1 MSFGGRTPSW
11 LDRRTQ
17 AKQAS
22 RTDMPSTSSPWS
34 YSGAAADRLWHKSAI
49 GRPGEGGSL
58 LLSPVETL
66 FVHHHRNVEL
76 PSDDWLETALN
87 EDSLLMQKFAVL
99 EALRVPG
106 NKVVLAA
113 NLDVVGAVAC
123 EDSWAAR
130 WASDTHPRDSSPI
143 AEVRW
148 FLDSDSLDSDG
159 LFEWAV
165 RVQMNGRVAEVLV
178 VDSEL
183 SVVTYRV
190 SSANPLGE
198 LDSTDV
204 FSALDATSGGVTS
217 AGGRL
222 YSTESWSIQQL
233 GVPTEAGVHVDG
245 ITCEII
251 DGLEP
256 LSEGARIL
264 NDLLG
269 RGLVMR
275 PGFKYGTRWR
285 CYDKPLGKDHA
296 PYLVVLPSE
305 APHDWAGACLASRLA
320 AGVNKIWLHPV
331 QYGEDWCYLAVTRP
345 PADSR
350 WSNPNRR

>member
-1 MSFGGRTPSW
+1 
-11 LDRRTQ
+11 
-17 AKQAS
+17 
-22 RTDMPSTSSPWS
+22 MPSTSSPWS

-49 GRPGEGGSL
+49 GRPEEGGSL
-58 LLSPVETL
+58 LLSPAETL
-66 FVHHHRNVEL
+66 FVHHHRNVDF
-76 PSDDWLETALN
+76 PSVDWLATALN
-87 EDSLLMQKFAVL
+87 ADSLLMQQFAVL

-106 NKVVLAA
+106 NKVIFSA
-113 NLDVVGAVAC
+113 NLEVVGQTAQ

-130 WASDTHPRDSSPI
+130 WASDSHPRDSSPI

-148 FLDSDSLDSDG
+148 FQDSDSLDSDG
-159 LFEWAV
+159 LFEWAE
-165 RVQMNGRVAEVLV
+165 RVESNGRVAEVLV

-183 SVVTYRV
+183 SVVTYRA

-198 LDSTDV
+198 LDSTGV
-204 FSALDATSGGVTS
+204 FAALDAISGGVTS

-233 GVPTEAGVHVDG
+233 GVPTEAGVYVNG

-251 DGLEP
+251 DCRKP
-256 LSEGARIL
+256 LSEGAQIL
-264 NDLLG
+264 NDLLD

-285 CYDKPLGKDHA
+285 CYDKPLGEDHA

-331 QYGEDWCYLAVTRP
+331 QYGEKWCYLAVTRP

>member
-1 MSFGGRTPSW
+1 
-11 LDRRTQ
+11 
-17 AKQAS
+17 
-22 RTDMPSTSSPWS
+22 MPSTSSPWS

-49 GRPGEGGSL
+49 GRPEEGGSL
-58 LLSPVETL
+58 LLSPAETL
-66 FVHHHRNVEL
+66 FVHHHRNVDF
-76 PSDDWLETALN
+76 PSVDWLATALN
-87 EDSLLMQKFAVL
+87 ADSLLMQQFAVL

-106 NKVVLAA
+106 NKVIFSA
-113 NLDVVGAVAC
+113 NLEVVGQTAQ

-130 WASDTHPRDSSPI
+130 WASDSHPRDSSPI

-148 FLDSDSLDSDG
+148 FQDSDSLDSDG
-159 LFEWAV
+159 LFEWAE
-165 RVQMNGRVAEVLV
+165 RVESNGRVAEVLV

-183 SVVTYRV
+183 SVVTYRA

-198 LDSTDV
+198 LDSTGV
-204 FSALDATSGGVTS
+204 FAALDAISGGVTS

-233 GVPTEAGVHVDG
+233 GVPTEAGVYVNG

-251 DGLEP
+251 DCRKP
-256 LSEGARIL
+256 LSEGAQIL
-264 NDLLG
+264 NDLLD

-285 CYDKPLGKDHA
+285 CYDKPLGEDHA
-296 PYLVVLPSE
+296 PYLVVIPSE

-331 QYGEDWCYLAVTRP
+331 QYGKKWRYLAVTRP

>member
-1 MSFGGRTPSW
+1 
-11 LDRRTQ
+11 
-17 AKQAS
+17 
-22 RTDMPSTSSPWS
+22 MPSTSSPWS
-34 YSGAAADRLWHKSAI
+34 YSGSAADRLWHKSAI
-49 GRPGEGGSL
+49 GRPAEGGSL
-58 LLSPVETL
+58 LLSSAETL
-66 FVHHHRNVEL
+66 FVHHHRNVDF
-76 PSDDWLETALN
+76 PSEDWLSTALN
-87 EDSLLMQKFAVL
+87 ADRLLMQKFAVL

-106 NKVVLAA
+106 NKVIFSA
-113 NLDVVGAVAC
+113 NLEVVSQTAQA
-123 EDSWAAR
+123 ESWAAR
-130 WASDTHPRDSSPI
+130 WASDSHPRDSSPI

-148 FLDSDSLDSDG
+148 FQDSDSLDSDG
-159 LFEWAV
+159 LFEWAG
-165 RVQMNGRVAEVLV
+165 RVESNGRVAEVLV

-190 SSANPLGE
+190 SSANPEGG
-198 LDSTDV
+198 LDSTSV
-204 FSALDATSGGVTS
+204 FAALNATSDGVNS

-222 YSTESWSIQQL
+222 YSTDSWTIQQL
-233 GVPTEAGVHVDG
+233 GVPTEAGVYVDG

-251 DGLEP
+251 DGREP
-256 LSEGARIL
+256 LSEGAQIL

-285 CYDKPLGKDHA
+285 CYDKPLGEDHA

-305 APHDWAGACLASRLA
+305 APQDWGGACLASRLA

-331 QYGEDWCYLAVTRP
+331 QNGENWCYLAITRP